1 MIIPLPDSP
10 NSCPGTGPSRLSA
23 PPPEN
28 RGKLWL
34 GEKNWIAKLL
44 SLRLGRRARKTNGA
58 EHGNSVRDPQKMESP
73 PALFG
78 SAAADLVG
86 GYGGCGSRLRRLYVA
101 TQPNGHLSF
110 GHISANR

>member
-10 NSCPGTGPSRLSA
+10 NSCPGTGQSRLSA

-44 SLRLGRRARKTNGA
+44 SLRLGRRARKLTELSMATRLEILKRWHLLRPYLDRRQQILWAATEA
-58 EHGNSVRDPQKMESP
+58 EV
-73 PALFG
+73 
-78 SAAADLVG
+78 VG
-86 GYGGCGSRLRRLYVA
+86 YRGCTFLH
-101 TQPNGHLSF
+101 QPNGHLSF
-110 GHISANR
+110 GHISANT